1 LLRDQLTNDGGD
13 PSKQSTDLSGIMPIE
28 NAFYGAANDPKQ
40 TGTSAHVVVLGSLH
54 LDILVHA
61 PDRPKKG
68 ETLPGSAWGYKA
80 GGKGGNQAVA
90 AAQFGARASMVGRVG
105 NDDFGKRLL
114 SHLRD
119 AAVNAEHV
127 YSDPEVGSGMSVAII
142 DAQGDYG
149 AVIVSGANLRL
160 SNKELEEARHLL
172 GSAQVLVLQ
181 NEVLESINVAAAKL
195 AKDGRIRV
203 ILNAAPARPLR
214 SELSA
219 HIDVLVVNAVEA
231 EMICGVAV
239 TSLQAATEA
248 AVLLSEQVTNV
259 VVTAGGLG
267 LAVAERGNTPY
278 AEAAHSVKLVD
289 THGAGDA
296 FIGALAARLAS
307 GVSLA
312 EAVRFANAAA
322 ALFVSTPADQKK
334 TVTSDRVT
342 RFLAERHQP
351 TA

>member
-1 LLRDQLTNDGGD
+1 MT
-13 PSKQSTDLSGIMPIE
+13 IE
-28 NAFYGAANDPKQ
+28 DSFYGAADRSEEIRTP
-40 TGTSAHVVVLGSLH
+40 ARVVVLGSLH

-61 PDRPKKG
+61 SDRPKKG
-68 ETLPGSAWGYKA
+68 ETLPGTAWGYKA

-119 AAVNAEHV
+119 AAVDAEHV
-127 YSDPEVGSGMSVAII
+127 YTDPEAGSGMSVAII
-142 DAQGDYG
+142 DAEGDYG

-160 SNKELEEARHLL
+160 SNKDLEEARQVIRN
-172 GSAQVLVLQ
+172 AQVLVLQ
-181 NEVLESINVAAAKL
+181 NEVLESTNVAAAKL
-195 AKDGRIRV
+195 AKDNRIRV
-203 ILNAAPARPLR
+203 IFNAAPARPLGPG
-214 SELSA
+214 LSA
-219 HIDVLVVNAVEA
+219 HVDVLVVNAVEA

-239 TSLQAATEA
+239 TSLSAATEA
-248 AVLLSEQVTNV
+248 AVLLSEQVASV

-278 AEAAHSVKLVD
+278 AEPAHSVKLVD

-307 GVSLA
+307 GVSVS

-322 ALFVSTPADQKK
+322 ALFVSMPADQKK
-334 TVTSDRVT
+334 TVTSDRVI
-342 RFLAERHQP
+342 RFLSERHQP
-351 TA
+351 TS

>member
-1 LLRDQLTNDGGD
+1 MEDTL
-13 PSKQSTDLSGIMPIE
+13 
-28 NAFYGAANDPKQ
+28 YGAPGKFKE
-40 TGTSAHVVVLGSLH
+40 TGTSARVVVLGSLH
-54 LDILVHA
+54 LDILVLA

-119 AAVNAEHV
+119 AGVDAERV
-127 YSDPEVGSGMSVAII
+127 YTDPEAGSGMSVAII
-142 DAQGDYG
+142 DAEGDYG
-149 AVIVSGANLRL
+149 AVIVSGANLQL
-160 SNKELEEARHLL
+160 SNKDLEEAREVIR
-172 GSAQVLVLQ
+172 SAQVLVLQ
-181 NEVLESINVAAAKL
+181 NEVLEATNVAAARL
-195 AKDGRIRV
+195 AKDYRIRV
-203 ILNAAPARPLR
+203 ILNAAPARPL
-214 SELSA
+214 EPDLA
-219 HIDVLVVNAVEA
+219 ANIDLLVVNAVEA

-239 TSLQAATEA
+239 TSLATATEA
-248 AVLLSEQVTNV
+248 AALLSEQVANV

-267 LAVAERGNTPY
+267 LAMVERGNTPY
-278 AEAAHSVKLVD
+278 AEAAHPVKLVD

-296 FIGALAARLAS
+296 FIGALAARWAT
-307 GVSLA
+307 GVPLA

-334 TVTSDRVT
+334 AVTSDQVT
-342 RFLAERHQP
+342 RFLSE
-351 TA
+351 

>member
-1 LLRDQLTNDGGD
+1 MTIEDSLYGGSD
-13 PSKQSTDLSGIMPIE
+13 E
-28 NAFYGAANDPKQ
+28 FEE
-40 TGTSAHVVVLGSLH
+40 TGTSAQVVVLGSLH

-90 AAQFGARASMVGRVG
+90 AAQFGARTSMVGRVG

-119 AAVNAEHV
+119 AGVDAKYVLI
-127 YSDPEVGSGMSVAII
+127 DPEADSGMSVAII
-142 DAQGDYG
+142 DAEGDYG

-160 SNKELEEARHLL
+160 SNKDIEEAREVIRN
-172 GSAQVLVLQ
+172 AQILVLQ
-181 NEVLESINVAAAKL
+181 NEILEATNVATAQL
-195 AKDGRIRV
+195 AKRCRVRV
-203 ILNAAPARPLR
+203 ILNAAPARPLGLD
-214 SELSA
+214 LS
-219 HIDVLVVNAVEA
+219 DNVDLLVVNAVEA

-239 TSLQAATEA
+239 TSLSAATEA
-248 AVLLSEQVTNV
+248 AALLLKQVANV

-267 LAVAERGNTPY
+267 LAVAECGKATY
-278 AEAAHSVKLVD
+278 AEAAHTVKLVD

-296 FIGALAARLAS
+296 FIGALAARWVS
-307 GVSLA
+307 GVPVA

-322 ALFVSTPADQKK
+322 ALFVSTPSDQKR
-334 TVTSDRVT
+334 TLTSEHVT
-342 RFLAERHQP
+342 RFLSERGQP
-351 TA
+351 MS

>member
-1 LLRDQLTNDGGD
+1 MTIEDG
-13 PSKQSTDLSGIMPIE
+13 L
-28 NAFYGAANDPKQ
+28 YGAADESEKM
-40 TGTSAHVVVLGSLH
+40 GTSARVVVLGSLH

-61 PDRPKKG
+61 TDRPKKG

-119 AAVNAEHV
+119 AGVDAKHV
-127 YSDPEVGSGMSVAII
+127 GTDSEAGSGMSVAII
-142 DAQGDYG
+142 DAEGDYG

-160 SNKELEEARHLL
+160 SNKDLEEAREVIR
-172 GSAQVLVLQ
+172 SAQVLVLQ
-181 NEVLESINVAAAKL
+181 NEVLEATNVAAAQL
-195 AKDGRIRV
+195 AKDYGIRV
-203 ILNAAPARPLR
+203 ILNAAPARRLLPD
-214 SELSA
+214 LSA
-219 HIDVLVVNAVEA
+219 NVDVLVVNAVEA

-239 TSLQAATEA
+239 TSLRAATEA
-248 AVLLSEQVTNV
+248 ATLLSEQVANV

-267 LAVAERGNTPY
+267 LAVTERGNTPY
-278 AEAAHSVKLVD
+278 AEAAYPVKLVD

-296 FIGALAARLAS
+296 FIGALAARWAG
-307 GVSLA
+307 GVSVA

-322 ALFVSTPADQKK
+322 ALFVSTPADWKK
-334 TVTSDRVT
+334 AVTSDQVT
-342 RFLAERHQP
+342 RFLSECS
-351 TA
+351 TS

>member
-1 LLRDQLTNDGGD
+1 MTIQHSR
-13 PSKQSTDLSGIMPIE
+13 
-28 NAFYGAANDPKQ
+28 YGAADRSEEIKTP
-40 TGTSAHVVVLGSLH
+40 GRVVVLGSLH

-61 PDRPKKG
+61 SDRPKKG

-90 AAQFGARASMVGRVG
+90 AAQFGAQTSMIGRVG
-105 NDDFGKRLL
+105 NDDFGKRLRR
-114 SHLRD
+114 HLRD
-119 AAVNAEHV
+119 AAVDAEHV
-127 YSDPEVGSGMSVAII
+127 YTDPEAGSGMSVAII
-142 DAQGDYG
+142 DAEGDYG

-160 SNKELEEARHLL
+160 SNKDLEEARQVI

-181 NEVLESINVAAAKL
+181 NEILESTNVAAAKL
-195 AKDGRIRV
+195 AKDNRIRV
-203 ILNAAPARPLR
+203 ILNAAPARPLGP
-214 SELSA
+214 ELSA
-219 HIDVLVVNAVEA
+219 HVDILVVNAVEA

-239 TSLQAATEA
+239 TSLSAATEA
-248 AVLLSEQVTNV
+248 AVLLSEQVANV

-278 AEAAHSVKLVD
+278 AEPAHSVKLVD

-307 GVSLA
+307 GVSVA

-322 ALFVSTPADQKK
+322 ALFVSMPADQKK
-334 TVTSDRVT
+334 TVTSDRVI
-342 RFLAERHQP
+342 RFLSERHQP
-351 TA
+351 TS

>member
-1 LLRDQLTNDGGD
+1 MT
-13 PSKQSTDLSGIMPIE
+13 IE
-28 NAFYGAANDPKQ
+28 DSLYGAADEFKE
-40 TGTSAHVVVLGSLH
+40 TGTSARVVVLGSLH

-119 AAVNAEHV
+119 AGVDAEHV
-127 YSDPEVGSGMSVAII
+127 YTDPEAGSGMSVAII
-142 DAQGDYG
+142 DAEGDYG

-160 SNKELEEARHLL
+160 SNKDLEEAREVIR
-172 GSAQVLVLQ
+172 SAQVLVLQ
-181 NEVLESINVAAAKL
+181 NEVLEATNVAAAQL
-195 AKDGRIRV
+195 AKDYRIRV
-203 ILNAAPARPLR
+203 ILNAAPARPLGPD
-214 SELSA
+214 LSA
-219 HIDVLVVNAVEA
+219 NVDLLVVNAVEA

-239 TSLQAATEA
+239 TSLPAATEA
-248 AVLLSEQVTNV
+248 AALLSEQVANV

-278 AEAAHSVKLVD
+278 AEAAHPVKLVD

-296 FIGALAARLAS
+296 FIGALAARWAS
-307 GVSLA
+307 GVSVA

-334 TVTSDRVT
+334 AVTSDQVT
-342 RFLAERHQP
+342 RFLSECRQP
-351 TA
+351 IS

>member
-1 LLRDQLTNDGGD
+1 MTPRNHLADDVSFRAPEGVNKTG
-13 PSKQSTDLSGIMPIE
+13 PSSPV
-28 NAFYGAANDPKQ
+28 A
-40 TGTSAHVVVLGSLH
+40 VLGSLH
-54 LDILVHA
+54 LDIMVHA

-105 NDDFGKRLL
+105 NDDFGQRLL

-119 AAVNAEHV
+119 AGVDAKHV
-127 YSDPEVGSGMSVAII
+127 YTDPEAGSGMSVAII
-142 DAQGDYG
+142 DAEGDYG

-160 SNKELEEARHLL
+160 SNKDLEEAREIIR
-172 GSAQVLVLQ
+172 SAQVMVLQ
-181 NEVLESINVAAAKL
+181 NEVLEATNVAAAQL
-195 AKDGRIRV
+195 ANDYGIRV
-203 ILNAAPARPLR
+203 ILNAAPARPL
-214 SELSA
+214 EPDLA
-219 HIDVLVVNAVEA
+219 ANVDLLVVNAVEA

-239 TSLQAATEA
+239 TSLSAATEA
-248 AVLLSEQVTNV
+248 AALLSEQVANV

-278 AEAAHSVKLVD
+278 AEAAHPVKLVD

-296 FIGALAARLAS
+296 FIGALAARWAS
-307 GVSLA
+307 GVSVV

-334 TVTSDRVT
+334 TVTSDQVA
-342 RFLAERHQP
+342 RFLSERRQP
-351 TA
+351 LS

>member
-1 LLRDQLTNDGGD
+1 
-13 PSKQSTDLSGIMPIE
+13 MPIE
-28 NAFYGAANDPKQ
+28 NAFYAAADDPKQ
-40 TGTSAHVVVLGSLH
+40 MGTSAHVVVLGSLH

-119 AAVNAEHV
+119 AAVDAIHV
-127 YSDPEVGSGMSVAII
+127 YSDPEAGSGMSVAII
-142 DAQGDYG
+142 DAEGDYG

-160 SNKELEEARHLL
+160 SNKDLEEARHLL

-181 NEVLESINVAAAKL
+181 NEVLESTNVAAAKL

-203 ILNAAPARPLR
+203 ILNAAPARPLGP
-214 SELSA
+214 ELSA
-219 HIDVLVVNAVEA
+219 HIDLLVVNAVEA

-239 TSLQAATEA
+239 TSLPAATEA
-248 AVLLSEQVTNV
+248 AVLLSEQVTTV
-259 VVTAGGLG
+259 IVTAGGLG

-307 GVSLA
+307 GVSVA

-334 TVTSDRVT
+334 TVTPDRVMQ
-342 RFLAERHQP
+342 FLSERHQP
-351 TA
+351 TS

>member
-1 LLRDQLTNDGGD
+1 MTIQYSR
-13 PSKQSTDLSGIMPIE
+13 
-28 NAFYGAANDPKQ
+28 YGAADRSEEIKTP
-40 TGTSAHVVVLGSLH
+40 ARVVVLGSLH

-61 PDRPKKG
+61 SDRPKKG

-90 AAQFGARASMVGRVG
+90 AARFGARSSMIGRVG

-119 AAVNAEHV
+119 AAVDAEHV
-127 YSDPEVGSGMSVAII
+127 YTDPEAGSGMSVAII
-142 DAQGDYG
+142 DAEGDYG

-160 SNKELEEARHLL
+160 SNKDLEEARQVI

-181 NEVLESINVAAAKL
+181 NEILESTNVAAAKL
-195 AKDGRIRV
+195 AKDNRIRV
-203 ILNAAPARPLR
+203 ILNAAPARPLGP
-214 SELSA
+214 ELSA
-219 HIDVLVVNAVEA
+219 YVDVLVVNAVEA

-239 TSLQAATEA
+239 TNLSAATKA
-248 AVLLSEQVTNV
+248 AVLLSDQVANV

-267 LAVAERGNTPY
+267 LAVAKRGDTPY
-278 AEAAHSVKLVD
+278 AEPAHSVKLVD

-307 GVSLA
+307 GVSVT

-322 ALFVSTPADQKK
+322 ALFVSMPADQKK
-334 TVTSDRVT
+334 TVTSDRVI
-342 RFLAERHQP
+342 RFLSERHQP
-351 TA
+351 TS